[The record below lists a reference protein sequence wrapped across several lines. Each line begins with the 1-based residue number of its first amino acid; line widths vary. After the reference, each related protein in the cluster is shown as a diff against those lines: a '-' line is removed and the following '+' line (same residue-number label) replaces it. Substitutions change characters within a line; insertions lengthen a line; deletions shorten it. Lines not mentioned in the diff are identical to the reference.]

1 MRKVLAVL
9 ATAGVVM
16 AVTSVA
22 GATARRDDSA
32 VSKDEIK
39 VGITYVDLAPVR
51 AAGINRDHGDYE
63 KTWRTVIDDLNKRGG
78 VNGRKIVPVFAG
90 VNPIGTD
97 PAQVAC
103 VKLSQDDKV
112 FAVMGQTSGADGPMC
127 YVEQQDMPL
136 LGGSITTEGL
146 SRAKAP
152 WYTLERSSGD
162 LATMMDAFAADG
174 QFKKK
179 TVGVVAAAT
188 DQTLT
193 EDVVLPVLA
202 KNKVKPKTVAYT
214 NSPND
219 DIPAQ
224 RAEMDTIIKR
234 LQADKVDTV
243 VTVEGS
249 IPLLAGRL
257 AETDYRP
264 TILSTSNANVQSYA
278 NTAGNDTS
286 PLKGLVAGD
295 VSYPYDEPSLAKCRD
310 MVAKA
315 TGETM
320 VETPTPG
327 SPSYRTSAE
336 IACRYTALFAQL
348 AGAAGKTPTAAG
360 LAKAGK
366 KLGTVTVPG
375 SGTIAYNAKTKTF
388 EQPVYLF
395 RFDPATGT
403 QVRDPQ
409 PYQPASK

>member
-1 MRKVLAVL
+1 MRKVLAVVM
-9 ATAGVVM
+9 TAGLVL
-16 AVTSVA
+16 AATTVA
-22 GATARRDDSA
+22 GATTRRDDSA
-32 VSKDEIK
+32 VSKDEIE

-63 KTWRTVIDDLNKRGG
+63 KAWRTVIDDLNKKGG
-78 VNGRKIVPVFAG
+78 INGRTLVPVFAA
-90 VNPIGTD
+90 VSPLGTD

-112 FAVMGQTSGADGPMC
+112 FAVMGQTFGADGPMC
-127 YVEQQDMPL
+127 YVEQQGMPL
-136 LGGSITTEGL
+136 LGGSITAEGL
-146 SRAKAP
+146 SRADAP

-188 DQTLT
+188 DQALT
-193 EDVVLPVLA
+193 EDVVIPALA
-202 KNKVKPKTVAYT
+202 TNKVKPKTVAYT

-219 DIPAQ
+219 DIPAL
-224 RAEMDTIIKR
+224 RTEMDTIVKR

-243 VTVEGS
+243 IAVEGA
-249 IPLLAGRL
+249 IPVLAGRL

-278 NTAGNDTS
+278 NTAANDTS
-286 PLKGLVAGD
+286 ALANLVAGD
-295 VSYPYDEPSLAKCRD
+295 VSYPYDEPSLVKCRD

-320 VETPTPG
+320 VETPAPG
-327 SPSYRTSAE
+327 EPSYRTSAE

-375 SGTIAYNAKTKTF
+375 SGTIAYNPKTRTF
-388 EQPVYLF
+388 EQPVFLF
-395 RFDPATGT
+395 RFDPATRAM
-403 QVRDPQ
+403 VRDTEPF
-409 PYQPASK
+409 QPATK

>member
-1 MRKVLAVL
+1 MRNLLAVVV
-9 ATAGVVM
+9 TAGLLV
-16 AVTSVA
+16 AATSVA
-22 GATARRDDSA
+22 GASTRRDDSA
-32 VSKDEIK
+32 VSKDQIE
-39 VGITYVDLAPVR
+39 VGITYVDLAALR

-63 KTWRTVIDDLNKRGG
+63 KAWNTVINDLNKKGG
-78 VNGRKIVPVFAG
+78 INGRKLVPVFAA

-103 VKLSQDDKV
+103 VKLAEDDKV
-112 FAVMGQTSGADGPMC
+112 FAVMGQTFGADAPMC
-127 YVEQQDMPL
+127 YVEQQRMPL
-136 LGGSITTEGL
+136 LGGSITAEGL
-146 SRAKAP
+146 SRAQAP

-162 LATMMDAFAADG
+162 VGTIVDAFAADG

-193 EDVVLPVLA
+193 EDVVLPALA
-202 KNKVKPKTVAYT
+202 ENRVKAKTVAYT
-214 NSPND
+214 SSPND

-234 LQADKVDTV
+234 LEADKVDV
-243 VTVEGS
+243 VIAVEGA

-264 TILSTSNANVQSYA
+264 TVLSTSNANVQSYA
-278 NTAGNDTS
+278 NTAANDTS
-286 PLKGLVAGD
+286 AIVKLVAGD
-295 VSYPYDEPSLAKCRD
+295 VSYPYDEPSLVKCRD
-310 MVAKA
+310 MVAQA

-320 VETPTPG
+320 VETPRPG
-327 SPSYRTSAE
+327 EPSYRTSAE

-360 LAKAGK
+360 LAKAAK

-375 SGTIAYNAKTKTF
+375 SGTIAYDRKTKTF
-388 EQPVYLF
+388 TQPVYLF
-395 RFDPATGT
+395 RFDPATRT
-403 QVRDPQ
+403 MVRDAE
-409 PYQPASK
+409 PYQPPTK

>member
-9 ATAGVVM
+9 ATAGMVLT
-16 AVTSVA
+16 ATSVA
-22 GATARRDDSA
+22 GATTRRDDSA
-32 VSKDEIK
+32 VSKGEIR

-63 KTWRTVIDDLNKRGG
+63 KAWRTVIDDLNKRGG

-112 FAVMGQTSGADGPMC
+112 FAVMGQTFGADGPLC
-127 YVEQQDMPL
+127 YVEQQSMPL
-136 LGGSITTEGL
+136 LGGSITAEGL
-146 SRAKAP
+146 SRANAP

-162 LATMMDAFAADG
+162 LATMMNAFAADG

-188 DQTLT
+188 DQSLT
-193 EDVVLPVLA
+193 EDVVIPALA
-202 KNKVKPKTVAYT
+202 KNKVKPKTVAFV
-214 NSPND
+214 NAPND

-243 VTVEGS
+243 VAVEGS

-257 AETDYRP
+257 AETEYRP

-278 NTAGNDTS
+278 NTAANDTS
-286 PLKGLVAGD
+286 ALANLVAGD
-295 VSYPYDEPSLAKCRD
+295 VSYPYDEPALVKCRD

-315 TGETM
+315 TDETM
-320 VETPTPG
+320 VETPAPG
-327 SPSYRTSAE
+327 QPSYRTSAE

-348 AGAAGKTPTAAG
+348 AGAAGKNPTSAG

-375 SGTIAYNAKTKTF
+375 SGTITYNTKTRTF
-388 EQPVYLF
+388 SQPVFLF
-395 RFDPATGT
+395 RFDPATRAM
-403 QVRDPQ
+403 VRDSEPFAAKTQ
-409 PYQPASK
+409 